1 MLMNNKKARELMVP
15 ISEYPHIRENATIKD
30 AFYILR
36 KNFEEGRG
44 YRSIL
49 VVNDKEQLKGVIG
62 LSDLIRAVEPG
73 FLKIKSDAYQGL
85 SPEDPALTVI
95 WQEMFSEKCRQEAE
109 KPVNEAMT
117 HLHAAV
123 SLDDSIAKVAYLL
136 VMTKSGIL
144 PVLDNEK
151 KVIGVVRLVDVFNE
165 IADVV
170 LVNKK

>member
-85 SPEDPALTVI
+85 SPEYPALTVI
-95 WQEMFSEKCRQEAE
+95 WQEMFSEKCRENAG
-109 KPVNEAMT
+109 KPVKEVMAPV
-117 HLHAAV
+117 HATV
-123 SLDDSIAKVAYLL
+123 SLEDFIAKVAYLL
-136 VMTKSGIL
+136 VMTKSRIL
-144 PVLDNEK
+144 PVLDKE